1 MPRAE
6 KSAPPKSK
14 VRIFKARPEYRIGVR
29 RMREAA
35 RQMLQAEGWDFNV
48 QVIVAGDPEL
58 QRLHAQ
64 FLHDDT
70 PTDVITF
77 PGDPREDYPAE
88 IYISLDQARTQAEE
102 ACEPVAR
109 ALDRLMIHG
118 LLHLGGWNDTTDAQ
132 RARMIEYGERYLD

>member
-6 KSAPPKSK
+6 KSAPLILKL
-14 VRIFKARPEYRIGVR
+14 RIFKAHPEYRIGVR

-35 RQMLQAEGWDFNV
+35 QRMLQTEGWDFNV
-48 QVIVAGDPEL
+48 QVIVADDLEL

-77 PGDPREDYPAE
+77 PGDPADGHPAE
-88 IYISLDQARTQAEE
+88 IYISLDQARAQAEE
-102 ACEPVAR
+102 SGEPIAR

-118 LLHLGGWNDTTDAQ
+118 LLHLGGWNDATDTQ